1 MLLTA
6 KVLLTLATL
15 GYAAIP
21 ALVDSNQTHAT
32 NPGWDPHARLHVVWQ
47 VSSYVYLGVLALYLI
62 WTAGSDTW
70 PLWLAAFMAAAGY
83 GGFWTAVTLRPSAAI
98 MGHPAA
104 GVAWLV
110 NTLAALDRGLKKGQ
124 IVLAGSFT
132 RPVDIAAGDV
142 IHADYGPLGAIGV
155 SFV

>member
-6 KVLLTLATL
+6 KILLTLATL

-70 PLWLAAFMAAAGY
+70 PLWLAALMAAAGY
-83 GGFWTAVTLRPSAAI
+83 GGFWTAVTLRPAYGGKLLSQSNPVPNFRWNI
-98 MGHPAA
+98 A
-104 GVAWLV
+104 GLRFDTDANVTIFTVAVIIL
-110 NTLAALDRGLKKGQ
+110 LAAVTFLLS
-124 IVLAGSFT
+124 I
-132 RPVDIAAGDV
+132 
-142 IHADYGPLGAIGV
+142 
-155 SFV
+155 